1 MSYLAIIMDVSFCS
15 QETFREIRMTRPD
28 GQIQNFLLPKH
39 SVKQYK
45 NIILRQIEARG
56 IQNRAR
62 NSVKAVKIL
71 IRVIESPGDCHI
83 KSGEKRLTL
92 S

>member
-1 MSYLAIIMDVSFCS
+1 MSYLAIIMDVSLCS

-28 GQIQNFLLPKH
+28 GQIQNFFLPKH

-56 IQNRAR
+56 IQNKEQL
-62 NSVKAVKIL
+62 NY
-71 IRVIESPGDCHI
+71 
-83 KSGEKRLTL
+83 GEKDFRLTL